1 MPNLQWATNE
11 VDTDNQQ
18 LKVEPPTEIQ
28 ETGLLKGEPMGRQW
42 FNYILNYILKRVN
55 GTEGEVRFFTSE
67 QPDMAKHGWTLTDS
81 QKGDARTSTKNLF
94 AYEYTGV
101 K

>member
-1 MPNLQWATNE
+1 MAELKWATQE

-42 FNYILNYILKRVN
+42 FNYIINYLLNKVN
-55 GTEGEVRFFTSE
+55 GSAGEVRFFTKE
-67 QPDMAKHGWTLTDS
+67 QPDMVKHGWKLTES
-81 QKGDARTSTKNLF
+81 QKGNAKTSTKNLF
-94 AYEYTGV
+94 TYEYTGG

>member
-18 LKVEPPTEIQ
+18 LKVEPPTEVQ

-42 FNYILNYILKRVN
+42 FNYILNYILNHVN
-55 GTEGEVRFFTSE
+55 GTAGEVRFYTSE
-67 QPDMAKHGWTLTDS
+67 QPDMVRHGWKLTNS

-94 AYEYTGV
+94 TYEYTGG